1 VPEPLPG
8 PIVEPLVDGFML
20 VVPDGLAP
28 ALCAAAALPGALL
41 TPALPTVP
49 LVVPVEE
56 PVVLPGVVVVLGE
69 PVALPVA
76 PPVLVVCAIAN
87 VLVRARAVASANAVF
102 LMNCSLCW

>member
-1 VPEPLPG
+1 
-8 PIVEPLVDGFML
+8 ML

-28 ALCAAAALPGALL
+28 AFWAAAALPGALL

-56 PVVLPGVVVVLGE
+56 PVVLPGVVVIPGE

-76 PPVLVVCAIAN
+76 PPVLVVCAIAS
-87 VLVRARAVASANAVF
+87 VLARASAVASANVVV
-102 LMNCSLCW
+102 LMSQSFRSG